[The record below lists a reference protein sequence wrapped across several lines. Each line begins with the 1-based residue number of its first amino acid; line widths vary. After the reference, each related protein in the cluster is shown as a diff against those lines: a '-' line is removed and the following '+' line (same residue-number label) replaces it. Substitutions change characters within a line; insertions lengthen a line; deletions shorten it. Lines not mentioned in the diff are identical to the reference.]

1 MKVVQTFWSGRKKIL
16 EDGYGWLSPKHHI
29 MSWALSCL
37 CLKENY
43 DEVILYT
50 DSPGYIIFHEALQLP
65 YTRYEVLYDSIKC
78 KPEHWAY
85 PKLLT
90 YSLQEKP
97 FIHVDGD
104 VFLHNRLNPEI
115 ESGDL
120 IAQNR
125 EIGTLYYKNMMPP
138 ILMNSIRVAAILYRE
153 LIKDSISS
161 YNMGVT
167 GGNDIEFI
175 KDYCRA
181 AFEYINDNRINV
193 PENEA
198 GNINQ
203 NIVFE
208 QILFCVLATS
218 HHKYVA
224 TVIDRPL
231 FDNGYTVEEFCNFRK
246 FGQNTLMHIIGG
258 HKRNP
263 EVCRMLE
270 QTLQEKYPETF
281 HKIQQLFT

>member
-16 EDGYGWLSPKHHI
+16 EDGYGWQSPKHHI
-29 MSWALSCL
+29 MSWALSSL
-37 CLKENY
+37 CLRENY
-43 DEVILYT
+43 NEVVLYT
-50 DSPGYIIFHEALQLP
+50 DSTGYIVFHEALQLP
-65 YTRYEVLYDSIKC
+65 YTRYEVLYDGIKC

-85 PKLLT
+85 PKLIT

-104 VFLHNRLNPEI
+104 VFLSHRLNQEI
-115 ESGDL
+115 ESRGL

-138 ILMNSIRVAAILYRE
+138 ILTNSLRVSEMLFRE
-153 LIKDSISS
+153 LAKDSISS
-161 YNMGVT
+161 YNMGVF

-175 KDYCRA
+175 KEYCKA

-198 GNINQ
+198 GNVNQ

-208 QILFCVLATS
+208 QILFYVLVTRHNKHVS
-218 HHKYVA
+218 
-224 TVIDRPL
+224 TIIDHPL
-231 FDNGYTVEEFCNFRK
+231 FDNGYTVEDFCDFRK

-258 HKRNP
+258 HKRNL

-270 QTLQEKYPETF
+270 CVLQERYPETF
-281 HKIQQLFT
+281 NKIQQLFT